1 MHELAK
7 GRGID
12 RQVRGERGICLLQM
26 KTITDTR
33 ETEIKASRI
42 Q

>member
-1 MHELAK
+1 MSWLK
-7 GRGID
+7 GEESID
-12 RQVRGERGICLLQM
+12 RCEVREACLLQM